1 MLQFGVFDHL
11 DRNALSLDRQYEE
24 RLLAI
29 EACEAAGFDS
39 YHLAEHHATPLGM
52 SPSPGIFLSAVAQ
65 RTRRIRFG
73 PLVYIL
79 PLYHPLRLAEEIVM
93 LDRLSNGRY
102 DVGLGRGIS
111 PIETS
116 LYGRDPAESQSRFDE
131 ALAVLRLAFTQDRLT
146 FAGRYYQFDD
156 VPIEMHPLQA
166 PHPPFWYGVGSAES
180 AARAAERGFN
190 AITLHVEGAREI
202 VRSFVEAAA
211 RVGNPQI
218 RIGLSRFV
226 VVADTDAQALAIARR
241 AFPSWHASFHHLYHS
256 RGRSPVAGERPD
268 FDGMRKLGHAI
279 AGSPA
284 AVAAALGA
292 QLTESGANVLL
303 GQFIFGDM
311 HLDESLQSIR
321 LFAQQV
327 MPALRPTPLVNRGAN
342 EADRTTAAR

>member
-24 RLLAI
+24 RLIAI

-102 DVGLGRGIS
+102 NVGLGRGIS

-116 LYGRDPAESQSRFDE
+116 LFGRDPAESPARFDE
-131 ALAVLRLAFTQDRLT
+131 VLAVLRLAFTQDRVTL
-146 FAGRYYQFDD
+146 AGRYYRFDD
-156 VPIEMHPLQA
+156 VPIEMHPLQQ
-166 PHPPFWYGVGSAES
+166 PHPPFWYGVGSAQS

-190 AITLHVEGAREI
+190 AVTLHVEGTREI
-202 VRSFVEAAA
+202 VRSFVETAA
-211 RVGNPQI
+211 RVGKPQLQ
-218 RIGLSRFV
+218 IGLSRFV
-226 VVADTDAQALAIARR
+226 VVAETEARALAIARR

-279 AGSPA
+279 AGSPET
-284 AVAAALGA
+284 VAAALEV
-292 QLTESGANVLL
+292 QLTESGAELLL
-303 GQFIFGDM
+303 GQFLFGDV
-311 HLDESLQSIR
+311 HLDEGLESIA
-321 LFAQQV
+321 LFAQEV
-327 MPALRPTPLVNRGAN
+327 MPALRSAALIH
-342 EADRTTAAR
+342 DR